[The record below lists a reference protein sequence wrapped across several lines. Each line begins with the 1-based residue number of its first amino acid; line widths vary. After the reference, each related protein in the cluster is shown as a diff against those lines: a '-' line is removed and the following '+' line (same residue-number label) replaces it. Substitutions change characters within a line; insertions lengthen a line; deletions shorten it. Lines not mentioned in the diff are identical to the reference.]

1 MVISMLK
8 KNYFPI
14 LGALLLV
21 ASLSAAKAEPVGA
34 GISLRD
40 SPVISRDAT
49 LLRIR
54 DTRTSAAGG
63 GGGGGGS
70 DNTCWSSCFKNY
82 NGCMETGPK
91 NMCVT
96 RVKSCLELCDRLS
109 NKPRM

>member
-1 MVISMLK
+1 MVIGMLK
-8 KNYFPI
+8 KSCFLVPS
-14 LGALLLV
+14 ALLLA
-21 ASLSAAKAEPVGA
+21 ASLSAAKAEPLGP
-34 GISLRD
+34 GMLLRH
-40 SPVISRDAT
+40 SPVISQDAT

-63 GGGGGGS
+63 GGGGS
-70 DNTCWSSCFKNY
+70 DNTCWSSCFRNY

>member
-1 MVISMLK
+1 MVIDMLK
-8 KNYFPI
+8 KSCFPV
-14 LGALLLV
+14 LSALLLA
-21 ASLSAAKAEPVGA
+21 ASLSATEAAPVGP
-34 GISLRD
+34 GMSLRD
-40 SPVISRDAT
+40 GPVISWDAT

-63 GGGGGGS
+63 GGGGS
-70 DNTCWSSCFKNY
+70 ENTCWSSCFRNY

-96 RVKSCLELCDRLS
+96 RIKSCLELCDRLS

>member
-1 MVISMLK
+1 MLK
-8 KNYFPI
+8 KSYFPV
-14 LGALLLV
+14 LSALLLV
-21 ASLSAAKAEPVGA
+21 ASLSAAKAAPVGL
-34 GISLRD
+34 GMSLRY

-63 GGGGGGS
+63 GGGGS
-70 DNTCWSSCFKNY
+70 ENTCWGSCFRNY

-96 RVKSCLELCDRLS
+96 RIKSCLELCDRLS

>member
-1 MVISMLK
+1 MVIGMFK
-8 KNYFPI
+8 KSYFPL
-14 LGALLLV
+14 LGALLLA
-21 ASLSAAKAEPVGA
+21 ASLSAAKAEPVGP
-34 GISLRD
+34 GMSLRY
-40 SPVISRDAT
+40 SSVISQDAT

-63 GGGGGGS
+63 GGGGS
-70 DNTCWSSCFKNY
+70 DNTCWSSCFRNY

>member
-1 MVISMLK
+1 MVIGMLK
-8 KNYFPI
+8 KSYFPV

-21 ASLSAAKAEPVGA
+21 ASLSVAEAEPVGS
-34 GISLRD
+34 GMSLRH

-63 GGGGGGS
+63 GGGGS
-70 DNTCWSSCFKNY
+70 DNTCWSSCFRNY

>member
-1 MVISMLK
+1 MVIGMLK
-8 KNYFPI
+8 KSYLPA

-21 ASLSAAKAEPVGA
+21 ASLSPSEAAPVGP
-34 GISLRD
+34 GMSLRQ
-40 SPVISRDAT
+40 SPVISQDAT

-63 GGGGGGS
+63 GGGGS
-70 DNTCWSSCFKNY
+70 DNTCWSSCFRNY
-82 NGCMETGPK
+82 NGCMENGPK

>member
-1 MVISMLK
+1 MVIGMLK
-8 KNYFPI
+8 KSYLPA

-21 ASLSAAKAEPVGA
+21 ASLSTVEAAPVGP
-34 GISLRD
+34 GMSLRH
-40 SPVISRDAT
+40 SPVISQDAT

-54 DTRTSAAGG
+54 DTRASAA

-70 DNTCWSSCFKNY
+70 DNTCWSSCFRNY
-82 NGCMETGPK
+82 NGCMESGPK